1 MIQSQSLSWTQGEA
15 ASRLKIF
22 QRTLLVVMV
31 LDILVGLFILI
42 WPGAFARLLLLP
54 EAVPAAWPRAFGLM
68 LLGITL
74 FSWAGYLNPS
84 AARWNIWSGILIR
97 LALAVFFL
105 IQWGAF
111 LWLALYAALFCV
123 LLFVTYRRATRA
135 ELMSKP

>member
-15 ASRLKIF
+15 TTRLKVF
-22 QRTLLVVMV
+22 QRALLVVMV
-31 LDILVGLFILI
+31 LDILIGLLILI
-42 WPGAFARLLLLP
+42 WPDTFARLLLLP
-54 EAVPAAWPRAFGLM
+54 MAVPAAWPRLFGLM
-68 LLGITL
+68 LVGLAL
-74 FSWAGYLNPS
+74 FSWAGYRNPS

-111 LWLALYAALFCV
+111 LWLALYAALSCI